1 MKKSDVRKMLLSMA
15 AIALSVCA
23 IVLLIQPATAHA
35 REGTLTFSWDPD
47 ADYNGRTGITE
58 LRVYQDS
65 SENTPFVADPN
76 AGTITVRTNI
86 DGCSNFW
93 ATYATETE
101 ESDRTDPPI
110 KACEPQLGDPE
121 PATQII
127 SVGGF
132 KLTIDF
138 EPLPKD

>member
-1 MKKSDVRKMLLSMA
+1 VQNNRSTIPRHILLNISL
-15 AIALSVCA
+15 IALTVCL
-23 IVLLIQPATAHA
+23 ILLFSIAHA
-35 REGTLTFSWDPD
+35 REGTLTFSWEPEAEQGDL
-47 ADYNGRTGITE
+47 AE

-65 SENTPFVADPN
+65 SDNAPSVADPQ
-76 AGTITVRTNI
+76 AGIIVVQTDI

-93 ATYATETE
+93 ATYATDTE

-110 KACEPQLGDPE
+110 KVCEPDLSDPE
-121 PATQII
+121 PATQVI

-138 EPLPKD
+138 EPLPSE